1 MACNSEAHKMH
12 MCELR
17 AQGED
22 ECIKSLSDKPAYEC
36 GNCGARA
43 NEAKNLC
50 APQALSS

>member
-1 MACNSEAHKMH
+1 MACTTESHKMH

-17 AQGED
+17 AQGEE
-22 ECIKSLSDKPAYEC
+22 ECIRRLSDKPAYEC

-50 APQALSS
+50 APHELTA